1 MIYQNAGASKNVHLD
16 DLSERT
22 LLFSPT
28 DAPLTLTSEPTSTAG
43 GDTAEGPTDGTSMF
57 LKLSRDKRFIIL
69 NPTFTAPST
78 LQPIR
83 LESLELSP
91 SYRLIRGKVAVLNIA
106 FQKDISILFSLDN
119 WKTVS
124 EVAAEHLQ
132 SHHEGHSVVS
142 DLFSFV
148 IDKDTVTYLWILA
161 IFCNSA
167 LVMLWPIRFS
177 GTIIMRGIIEFIWRH
192 RLEVSNLTSVS

>member
-1 MIYQNAGASKNVHLD
+1 MIYQNAGASKNVRFD

-148 IDKDTVTYLWILA
+148 IDKDNLPLDTGNILQLCARYAVANQLFWDNNNERNYRIHLVT
-161 IFCNSA
+161 
-167 LVMLWPIRFS
+167 
-177 GTIIMRGIIEFIWRH
+177 
-192 RLEVSNLTSVS
+192 

>member
-1 MIYQNAGASKNVHLD
+1 M
-16 DLSERT
+16 SERT

-28 DAPLTLTSEPTSTAG
+28 DAPLTLTSERTSTAG
-43 GDTAEGPTDGTSMF
+43 GDTAEGPTDGTPMF
-57 LKLSRDKRFIIL
+57 LKLSRDERFIVL
-69 NPTFTAPST
+69 NFTVTAPSA

-83 LESLELSP
+83 LETLELSP
-91 SYRLIRGKVAVLNIA
+91 SCRLIRGKVAVLNIA
-106 FQKDISILFSLDN
+106 FQKFISIFFSWDD

-148 IDKDTVTYLWILA
+148 IDKDNLPLDTGNILQLCARYAVANQVFWDNNNGRNYLVYLA
-161 IFCNSA
+161 
-167 LVMLWPIRFS
+167 
-177 GTIIMRGIIEFIWRH
+177 T
-192 RLEVSNLTSVS
+192 